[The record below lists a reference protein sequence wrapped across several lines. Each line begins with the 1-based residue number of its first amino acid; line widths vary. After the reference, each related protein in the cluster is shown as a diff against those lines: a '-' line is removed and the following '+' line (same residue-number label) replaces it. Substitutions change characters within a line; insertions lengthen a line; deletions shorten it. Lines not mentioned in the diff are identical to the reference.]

1 MFRGSG
7 GENVGDHGGEDDGL
21 FGNSGS
27 GGARV

>member
-7 GENVGDHGGEDDGL
+7 GENVGDHGGEGDGL